1 MKNKKIEQIRE
12 MVTSDKTFTPDEI
25 EWLKKQHFNPANE
38 KCLVLAPEY
47 TPNGPVY
54 VSAHDRAMAERIKSK
69 TPGMVIIELSKY
81 DTQL

>member
-12 MVTSDKTFTPDEI
+12 LATGNKAFTPDEI
-25 EWLKKQHFNPANE
+25 EWLKKQQFNPANE
-38 KCLVLAPEY
+38 KCLILAPEY
-47 TPNGPVY
+47 TPDGPVNITE
-54 VSAHDRAMAERIKSK
+54 HDREIAQRIKAK